1 MTSTVTLG
9 PALRAIREAKGLTQ
23 KELGARSGV
32 SASHLTNAESGA
44 RNLSLDAALRI
55 ANALQVKPQAI
66 TYEVACTCL
75 CTCTR
80 IHGERV
86 AP

>member
-23 KELGARSGV
+23 KELGTRSGV
-32 SASHLTNAESGA
+32 SASHITNAESGA
-44 RNLSLDAALRI
+44 RNLSLDYTLRV

-66 TYEVACTCL
+66 TYEAA

-80 IHGERV
+80 THSGRDT
-86 AP
+86 P